1 MLLKHLYK
9 RIVEFGHM
17 IKFSHSIFALP
28 FALSGAVLATDQ
40 ASLTLD
46 SLLWIILAMVGA
58 RSAAMGFNRLVDK
71 KYDAENPRTKD
82 RHLPSGRLKE
92 KEIILFIIGF
102 SLLFIYASYRL
113 NQLCFILS
121 PVALAA
127 VLLYSYTKR
136 FTSFS
141 HYVLGVALGLSPV
154 GAWLAV
160 TGHFAWPPIV
170 LGLAVMFWVA
180 GFDIL
185 YACQDYEYDSGS
197 GLFSFP
203 KLIGIKKALFAA
215 KASHIIAFALMGWL
229 EFLVPL
235 YFIYTVGLIIIAGL
249 LTYEHSLLKSDDLS
263 HLNMAFFK
271 MNGVIS
277 MVFFAAVLGDVFFL

>member
-1 MLLKHLYK
+1 MFLKRLYK
-9 RIVEFGHM
+9 RIVDFGHM

-28 FALSGAVLATDQ
+28 FALSGAVLAADR
-40 ASLTLD
+40 APLTLD
-46 SLLWIILAMVGA
+46 GLLWIVLAMVGA

-82 RHLPSGRLKE
+82 RHLPSGRLGE
-92 KEIILFIIGF
+92 KEIILFIIAF
-102 SLLFIYASYRL
+102 SILFIYASYRL

-121 PVALAA
+121 PVALAV

-141 HYVLGVALGLSPV
+141 HYILGAALGLSPV

-160 TGHFAWPPIV
+160 TGYFAWPPIV
-170 LGLAVMFWVA
+170 LGVAVTFWVA

-185 YACQDYEYDSGS
+185 YACQDYEFDSGS
-197 GLFSFP
+197 SLFSFP

-235 YFIYTVGLIIIAGL
+235 YFIYTAGLIIIAGL

-263 HLNMAFFK
+263 HLNMAFFR

-277 MVFFAAVLGDVFFL
+277 IVFFAAVLGDVFFL

>member
-1 MLLKHLYK
+1 MLLKRLLK
-9 RIVEFGHM
+9 RSLEFGRM

-28 FALSGAVLATDQ
+28 FALSGAVLAVDRN
-40 ASLTLD
+40 SLTLEK
-46 SLLWIILAMVGA
+46 LVWIIVAMLGA

-71 KYDAENPRTKD
+71 KYDSENPRTKE

-92 KEIILFIIGF
+92 KEIIYFIVLFSALFIF
-102 SLLFIYASYRL
+102 AAYRL
-113 NQLCFILS
+113 NQLCFMLS
-121 PVALAA
+121 PVALAV

-141 HYVLGVALGLSPV
+141 HYILGIALGLSPV
-154 GAWLAV
+154 GAWLAI
-160 TGHFAWPPIV
+160 TGYFSWPPIV

-197 GLFSFP
+197 NLFSIP
-203 KLIGIKKALFAA
+203 KRIGIKRALISA
-215 KASHIIAFALMGWL
+215 KITHIISFTLMGYL
-229 EFLVPL
+229 AFLVPL
-235 YFIYTVGLIIIAGL
+235 YFIYTAGLIIIAGL
-249 LTYEHSLLKSDDLS
+249 LTYEHTLLKSDDLS
-263 HLNMAFFK
+263 KLDMAFFR

-277 MVFFAAVLGDVFFL
+277 MVFFIAVLGDVFFL

>member
-1 MLLKHLYK
+1 M
-9 RIVEFGHM
+9 IEFGRM
-17 IKFSHSIFALP
+17 IKFSHSVFALP
-28 FALSGAVLATDQ
+28 FALSGAVLAADR
-40 ASLTLD
+40 APLTLN
-46 SLLWIILAMVGA
+46 SLLWIVLAMVGA

-71 KYDAENPRTKD
+71 KFDAENPRTRD
-82 RHLPSGRLKE
+82 RHLPSGRLGE
-92 KEIILFIIGF
+92 KEIIFFIGAF
-102 SLLFIYASYRL
+102 SILFIYASYRL
-113 NQLCFILS
+113 NQLCFVLS
-121 PVALAA
+121 PVALAV
-127 VLLYSYTKR
+127 VLFYSYTKR

-141 HYVLGVALGLSPV
+141 HYVLGAALGLSPV

-185 YACQDYEYDSGS
+185 YACQDYEYDSRS

-203 KLIGIKKALFAA
+203 KLIGIKRALFAA
-215 KASHIIAFALMGWL
+215 KLSHLIAFALMGWL

-263 HLNMAFFK
+263 QLNMAFFR